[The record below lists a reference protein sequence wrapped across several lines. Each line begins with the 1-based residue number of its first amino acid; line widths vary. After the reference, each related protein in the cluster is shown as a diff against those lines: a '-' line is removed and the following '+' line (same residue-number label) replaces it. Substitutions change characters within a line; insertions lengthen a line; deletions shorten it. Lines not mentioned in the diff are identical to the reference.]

1 MGKDDFL
8 AIRPQL
14 PRLTKFSAPLSFISR
29 PPILSY
35 FVRFVPLVS
44 LSPFA
49 QNPSRASPPR
59 LPPSLIF
66 GSRIDVPRPQTH
78 LPSSS
83 LCPSRFFRAWTH
95 LSTCTPIYISMKF
108 SRLAFFVVCAG
119 PASGFHVPAAL
130 STQVRRVAVVQVAI
144 KRWNKLRWKDYGM
157 VVSLCHHSE
166 PFRCFAA

>member
-14 PRLTKFSAPLSFISR
+14 PRLTKFFSSSLSFIPR

-66 GSRIDVPRPQTH
+66 GSRIDVPRPQTN

-83 LCPSRFFRAWTH
+83 LCPSLFPVLGPPPLVPPHIYFHEVLPARFF
-95 LSTCTPIYISMKF
+95 LSCV
-108 SRLAFFVVCAG
+108 RG
-119 PASGFHVPAAL
+119 PASGLLRAGGVVDAGEACCGGTGCYQEMEQIAMERLRDGRLTL
-130 STQVRRVAVVQVAI
+130 S
-144 KRWNKLRWKDYGM
+144 
-157 VVSLCHHSE
+157 SL
-166 PFRCFAA
+166 